1 MSDLVLSVVLAG
13 VSAVCYAAAAILQ
26 ERVAASAAGRP
37 EPEPLW
43 RSTRWWGSVA
53 LNGSGS
59 VLHVLALGFGPLSVV
74 QPLGVL
80 TLVFVLPL
88 AALWVG
94 RRAGRTGWRGA
105 LLVSAGLAGLLALTA
120 ARPARTLSGPDQL
133 TLAVVA
139 LAVFLALVVAARGA
153 ERPAV
158 RSALLAAA
166 AGVAF
171 GIASVFTKTV
181 AADWSPAA
189 LVAQAPGI
197 AVTAALAVV
206 GLLASQASYRD
217 GGLAAPL
224 ATVTVVNP
232 VVASVAGIA
241 LLGEGFRYGAAG
253 ALPAL
258 AAAALTVYGLVVLT
272 AHHGEAGRRAPAGR
286 GPQGTREDAAP
297 APVPAPRPGKV
308 RPGHR
313 GLPEP
318 PRAARSGPPESPR
331 RAESPEPAGFP
342 ERAEVREPAEETDR
356 PPLPC
361 ALVST
366 TRP

>member
-1 MSDLVLSVVLAG
+1 MSGLVPSVVLAA

-26 ERVAASAAGRP
+26 ERVAAAAARQP
-37 EPEPLW
+37 VPEPLW
-43 RSTRWWGSVA
+43 RSARWWGSVA

-120 ARPARTLSGPDQL
+120 ARPAGALSGRDQL

-139 LAVFLALVVAARGA
+139 PVLFLSLVVAARGTG
-153 ERPAV
+153 RPAV
-158 RSALLAAA
+158 RSALRAAA

-181 AADWSPAA
+181 AADWTPAA
-189 LVAQAPGI
+189 LLERAPAI
-197 AVTAALAVV
+197 AVTAVLAVA

-232 VVASVAGIA
+232 VVASAAGIA
-241 LLGEGFRYGAAG
+241 LLGEGFRYGTAG
-253 ALPAL
+253 VPFVL
-258 AAAALTVYGLVVLT
+258 AASVVTVYGLVVLT
-272 AHHGEAGRRAPAGR
+272 VRQEKAAGGRSPAERGRAAALPPAGAGVPAVAGRVL
-286 GPQGTREDAAP
+286 
-297 APVPAPRPGKV
+297 PVPDV
-308 RPGHR
+308 
-313 GLPEP
+313 
-318 PRAARSGPPESPR
+318 ARSGALPERDTPSPGL
-331 RAESPEPAGFP
+331 SPAG
-342 ERAEVREPAEETDR
+342 T
-356 PPLPC
+356 
-361 ALVST
+361 
-366 TRP
+366 

>member
-1 MSDLVLSVVLAG
+1 MSDLVLSVVLAA
-13 VSAVCYAAAAILQ
+13 VSAVCYAAAAVLQ
-26 ERVAASAAGRP
+26 ERVAAAARRPGPPGRK
-37 EPEPLW
+37 PLW

-133 TLAVVA
+133 TLAVVT
-139 LAVFLALVVAARGA
+139 LVVFLALVVTAWGT
-153 ERPAV
+153 ERPGV
-158 RSALLAAA
+158 RSALMAAA
-166 AGVAF
+166 AGAAF
-171 GIASVFTKTV
+171 GTASVFTKTV

-189 LVAQAPGI
+189 LVERTPAV
-197 AVTAALAVV
+197 AVTAALAVI

-232 VVASVAGIA
+232 VVASAAGIA

-253 ALPAL
+253 ALPVL
-258 AAAALTVYGLVVLT
+258 AAAVVTVYGLVVLT
-272 AHHGEAGRRAPAGR
+272 VRREGATG
-286 GPQGTREDAAP
+286 G
-297 APVPAPRPGKV
+297 
-308 RPGHR
+308 
-313 GLPEP
+313 
-318 PRAARSGPPESPR
+318 RAA
-331 RAESPEPAGFP
+331 AEP
-342 ERAEVREPAEETDR
+342 DR
-356 PPLPC
+356 PPLPH
-361 ALVST
+361 ALVPAS
-366 TRP
+366 RP